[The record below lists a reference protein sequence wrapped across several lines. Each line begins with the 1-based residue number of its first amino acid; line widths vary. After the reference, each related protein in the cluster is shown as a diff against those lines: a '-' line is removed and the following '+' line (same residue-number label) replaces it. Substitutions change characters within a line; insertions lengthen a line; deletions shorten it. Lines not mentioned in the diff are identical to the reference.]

1 MHRQYAMVYI
11 MIWWE
16 LLEYII
22 YSLFDTQW
30 FQLANRK
37 LDIKIILIVLP
48 FFELRSSYFKT

>member
-37 LDIKIILIVLP
+37 LDIKIN
-48 FFELRSSYFKT
+48 FKLF